1 MADIMQ
7 SWTDFLNE
15 LAENIESVGNV
26 TNTLINETT
35 GVQRNIISQN
45 YALQDMY
52 YQRLLA
58 IYQNLADLIDQ
69 GKTDFEMSAS
79 GGYGFYRIVSYGD
92 LYLVT
97 IQSGNRADSVIAT
110 SQHFTIHAKLFRKYD
125 PDFSIPVR
133 PRYSDTTSE
142 VRAGVIGDETGY
154 TYTIRMYD
162 STGYL
167 NPYQADVGGA
177 GLSLDVRVNKSTSED
192 SIPVISQGSNLS
204 SSYYV
209 GALAASGA
217 LTTDAVDIENP
228 WDYYNNV
235 LKPHLDDTLRDST
248 LPDEQKN
255 KLYVFPHGY
264 DPSAPTDEGIDDNER
279 GTGENLPDLNRI
291 RSIGA
296 GGFMSYYLLSMSGLL
311 DIDAGLRNAPS
322 TFWEAIGTATDTK
335 MTNLLQY
342 ISSLKWYPIDIL
354 SGNYGYYPDTSV
366 TEITFGFSPNAKF
379 SFATSQYKLGSTIRV
394 YNMGSISIP
403 YKLGQETF
411 LDKDPYTTVQVWL
424 PFCGLYPI
432 KSDYVV
438 GNTIAFTYIIDLV
451 TGMCTA
457 IVTNDRNTLLNVS
470 GKIGV
475 DYAVT
480 GNDIITQSERMSG
493 AYINGALS
501 AISGGISL
509 GANVASGNI
518 AGTVASGASL
528 IGNIAK
534 SSIDIASAKR
544 AVPVAVSSGSG
555 FGACFAPNTPA
566 IIVNPP
572 AVKIPAD
579 YGHTTGYVYNQSAK
593 ISSMSGFI
601 VCDNPDLS
609 NISATQTEKNE
620 IYSLLTSGIYV

>member
-1 MADIMQ
+1 MDDIMQ

-26 TNTLINETT
+26 TNTLVNETT

-52 YQRLLA
+52 YQRLLS
-58 IYQNLADLIDQ
+58 IYQNLADLIDH
-69 GKTDFEMSAS
+69 GETSFEMSSS
-79 GGYGFYRIVSYGD
+79 GGYGFYRIVSGGD

-97 IQSGNRADSVIAT
+97 IQSGNSSDSVIAT

-133 PRYSDTTSE
+133 PRYIDTTSD
-142 VRAGVIGDETGY
+142 VYAGVSGDESGR

-177 GLSLDVRVNKSTSED
+177 GLSLDVKVSKSTSED
-192 SIPVISQGSNLS
+192 SIPVILQGSNLS

-209 GALAASGA
+209 GGLANSNA
-217 LTTDAVDIENP
+217 LTTESVNIENP
-228 WDYYNNV
+228 WEYYNNV
-235 LKPHLDDTLRDST
+235 LKPQLDDNLRDST

-255 KLYVFPHGY
+255 DLYVFPNGY
-264 DPSAPTDEGIDDNER
+264 DPSAPTDEGIDDNEK
-279 GTGENLPDLNRI
+279 GTGENLPNFGLKLAA
-291 RSIGA
+291 SV
-296 GGFMSYYLLSMSGLL
+296 GFTSYYLLSYQGIGSMQ
-311 DIDAGLRNAPS
+311 NALS
-322 TFWEAIGTATDTK
+322 VVTNTFWEALGTTTDYSQS
-335 MTNLLQY
+335 NLLKY
-342 ISSLKWYPIDIL
+342 IMSLKWYPIDIL
-354 SGNYGYYPDTSV
+354 SGNQGIYADTQTTS
-366 TEITFGFSPNAKF
+366 IN
-379 SFATSQYKLGSTIRV
+379 FAFNQNTQLPIQGDNYKLGTTTRV
-394 YNMGSISIP
+394 YNMGTISVP
-403 YKLGQETF
+403 YKLAHETF
-411 LDKDPYTTVQVWL
+411 LDKDPYTTVNIWL

-432 KSDYVV
+432 KADYVV
-438 GNTIAFTYIIDLV
+438 GNTIRINYVIDLT

-457 IVTNDRNTLLNVS
+457 IVTNDRNTILNVT

-475 DYAVT
+475 DYAVS
-480 GNDIITQSERMSG
+480 GNDVITQSERLAGSYVNGAMS
-493 AYINGALS
+493 AINGA
-501 AISGGISL
+501 ISL
-509 GANVASGNI
+509 GTAAMSKNIEGAVSASVGL
-518 AGTVASGASL
+518 AGS
-528 IGNIAK
+528 IAK

-555 FGACFAPNTPA
+555 FGACFAPTTPA

-572 AVKIPAD
+572 AVKIPSD

-593 ISSMSGFI
+593 ISSLSGFI

-620 IYSLLTSGIYV
+620 IYSILTSGIYV

>member
-1 MADIMQ
+1 MDDIMQ

-26 TNTLINETT
+26 TNTLVNETT

-52 YQRLLA
+52 YQRLLS
-58 IYQNLADLIDQ
+58 IYQNLADLIDH
-69 GKTDFEMSAS
+69 GETSFEMSSS
-79 GGYGFYRIVSYGD
+79 GGYGFYRIVSGGD

-97 IQSGNRADSVIAT
+97 IQSGNSSDSVIAT

-133 PRYSDTTSE
+133 PRYIDTTSD
-142 VRAGVIGDETGY
+142 VYAGVSGDESGR

-177 GLSLDVRVNKSTSED
+177 GLSLDVKVSKSTSED
-192 SIPVISQGSNLS
+192 SIPVILQGSNLS

-209 GALAASGA
+209 GGLANSNA
-217 LTTDAVDIENP
+217 LTTESVNIENP
-228 WDYYNNV
+228 WEYYNNV
-235 LKPHLDDTLRDST
+235 LKPQLDDNLRDST

-255 KLYVFPHGY
+255 DLYVFPNGY
-264 DPSAPTDEGIDDNER
+264 DPSAPTDEGIDDNEK
-279 GTGENLPDLNRI
+279 GTGENLPNFGLKLAA
-291 RSIGA
+291 SV
-296 GGFMSYYLLSMSGLL
+296 GFTSYYLLSYQGIGSMQ
-311 DIDAGLRNAPS
+311 NALS
-322 TFWEAIGTATDTK
+322 VVTNTFWEALGTTTDYSQS
-335 MTNLLQY
+335 NLLKY
-342 ISSLKWYPIDIL
+342 IMSLKWYPIDIL
-354 SGNYGYYPDTSV
+354 SGNQGIYADTQTTS
-366 TEITFGFSPNAKF
+366 IN
-379 SFATSQYKLGSTIRV
+379 FAFNQNTQLPIQGDNYKLGTTTRV
-394 YNMGSISIP
+394 YNMGTISVP
-403 YKLGQETF
+403 YKLAHETF
-411 LDKDPYTTVQVWL
+411 LDKDPYTTVNIWL

-432 KSDYVV
+432 KADYVV
-438 GNTIAFTYIIDLV
+438 GNTIRINYVIDLT

-457 IVTNDRNTLLNVS
+457 IVTNDRNTILNVT

-475 DYAVT
+475 DYAVS
-480 GNDIITQSERMSG
+480 GNDVITQSERLAGSYVNGAMS
-493 AYINGALS
+493 AINGA
-501 AISGGISL
+501 ISL
-509 GANVASGNI
+509 GTAAMSKNIEGAVSASVGL
-518 AGTVASGASL
+518 AGA
-528 IGNIAK
+528 IAK

-555 FGACFAPNTPA
+555 FGACFAPITPA

-572 AVKIPAD
+572 AVKIPSD

-593 ISSMSGFI
+593 ISSLSGFI

-620 IYSLLTSGIYV
+620 IYSILTSGIYV

>member
-7 SWTDFLNE
+7 SWEDFLTE

-35 GVQRNIISQN
+35 GVQRNIISQS

-52 YQRLLA
+52 YQRLLS
-58 IYQNLADLIDQ
+58 IYQKLAELIDQ
-69 GKTDFEMSAS
+69 GETDFEMSAS
-79 GGYGFYRIVSYGD
+79 GGYGFYRIVSDGD

-97 IQSGNRADSVIAT
+97 IQSGNSADSVIAT
-110 SQHFTIHAKLFRKYD
+110 SQHFTIHAKMFRKYD

-133 PRYSDTTSE
+133 PRYSDNSSE
-142 VRAGVIGDETGY
+142 VRAGVSGAESGWNYI
-154 TYTIRMYD
+154 IRMYD

-177 GLSLDVRVNKSTSED
+177 GLSLEVRVSKSTED
-192 SIPVISQGSNLS
+192 SSIPVISQGSNLS
-204 SSYYV
+204 ASYYV
-209 GALAASGA
+209 GGLANSGA
-217 LTTDAVDIENP
+217 LTTDTVDIENP

-255 KLYVFPHGY
+255 KLYVFPNGY
-264 DPSAPTDEGIDDNER
+264 DPSAPTDEGIDDNEK
-279 GTGENLPDLNRI
+279 GTGDNLPDFGLKLAG
-291 RSIGA
+291 S
-296 GGFMSYYLLSMSGLL
+296 GGFTSYYLLSYQGFTSMQ
-311 DIDAGLRNAPS
+311 NALAVVAT
-322 TFWEAIGTATDTK
+322 TFWTALGTATDYSQS
-335 MTNLLQY
+335 NLLKY
-342 ISSLKWYPIDIL
+342 VMSLKWYPIDIL
-354 SGNYGYYPDTSV
+354 SGNQGLYADVAT
-366 TEITFGFSPNAKF
+366 TEIN
-379 SFATSQYKLGSTIRV
+379 FAFNQNSKLPITGDNYKLGSTLRV
-394 YNMGSISIP
+394 YNMGSISVP
-403 YKLGQETF
+403 YKLAYETF
-411 LDKDPYTTVQVWL
+411 LDKDPYTTVNIWL

-432 KSDYVV
+432 KADYVV
-438 GNTIAFTYIIDLV
+438 GNTISINYVIDLT

-457 IVTNDRNTLLNVS
+457 IVRNDRNTILNVT

-475 DYAVT
+475 DFAVT
-480 GNDIITQSERMSG
+480 GNDVITQSERLAGSYVNGAMSV
-493 AYINGALS
+493 INGA
-501 AISGGISL
+501 ISL
-509 GANVASGNI
+509 GSATMSENIPGAVSASVGL
-518 AGTVASGASL
+518 AGS
-528 IGNIAK
+528 IAK

-555 FGACFAPNTPA
+555 FGSCFAPTTPA

-572 AVKIPAD
+572 AVKIPSD

-593 ISSMSGFI
+593 ISSLSGFI